1 MLGNLGKKVTTDVAI
16 ALARDNLPELV
27 SNLASNIINKIERK
41 TSEKEAVRAG
51 IGFTL
56 FILNEDMNDIIKII
70 KSLEDSNVF
79 IDGITETIKH

>member
-27 SNLASNIINKIERK
+27 SNLASNVINKIERK